1 MAKTKPM
8 AAAAGEKKKSKGKKK
23 GKNGPAKVA
32 MKARAAAA
40 EERSNPFEAIWSRRK
55 FDVLG
60 KKRKGEERRV
70 SRARS
75 EAIRKVSSSS
85 SAGGLRLT
93 SAPVARFGAC
103 LIWPRL
109 AAEGEHAAQGVRGE
123 RQVVRVP
130 RPAYRREGRR
140 AARVRQGRPPP
151 AARAIGMLRQEMV
164 HLHSF

>member
-60 KKRKGEERRV
+60 KKRKGEEQRV

-75 EAIRKVSSSS
+75 EAIRKVSSSWA
-85 SAGGLRLT
+85 SAHQRLRR
-93 SAPVARFGAC
+93 SIWC
-103 LIWPRL
+103 LIWHRL

-123 RQVVRVP
+123 RQVFRVP
-130 RPAYRREGRR
+130 RPAYRREGRH
-140 AARVRQGRPPP
+140 AARVRQGHPPP
-151 AARAIGMLRQEMV
+151 AARAIGMLRQQMV